1 MNRFVRRVAP
11 KLAADSAP
19 QPVEDAAAAA
29 PQRGARPEAVA
40 NPDAD
45 AADEAESNGEA
56 SSVEGEYSHFTGL
69 LDELAKEQPAAGQWA
84 AQLPSD
90 DEVTSSFD
98 AYLRHRARQLL
109 GYIATLTTK
118 TTQRNDKFLKMSRY
132 FTTHSVPQNQAR
144 LRQKAAR
151 QLRKLHE
158 AAQAHRPDADAYLQ
172 ALNAAKNGSPHA
184 AQLLLWGFNLLDPTR
199 SQTAMW
205 RVQQGLLSGKPV
217 PKKSTAEKNRA
228 KASRYDVWQ
237 LWQRKAAKFV
247 DDVAGISSDSSSSK
261 TIRDMFSSTASAAC
275 HTLAAPQREASL
287 LQDQEGNDH
296 TSHADA
302 SS

>member
-1 MNRFVRRVAP
+1 MDRFVRRVAP
-11 KLAADSAP
+11 KLAAAGAP
-19 QPVEDAAAAA
+19 QPVEVADGAPQPVEVAAAAA

-56 SSVEGEYSHFTGL
+56 SSVEGEYSHITGL

-90 DEVTSSFD
+90 AEVTSSFD

-118 TTQRNDKFLKMSRY
+118 TTQRNDKFLKMSGY
-132 FTTHSVPQNQAR
+132 FTTHSVAQNQAR

-172 ALNAAKNGSPHA
+172 ALNTAKMAVRMQHNCCCGVSICWTPLGA
-184 AQLLLWGFNLLDPTR
+184 RRRCGVC
-199 SQTAMW
+199 S
-205 RVQQGLLSGKPV
+205 K
-217 PKKSTAEKNRA
+217 
-228 KASRYDVWQ
+228 
-237 LWQRKAAKFV
+237 
-247 DDVAGISSDSSSSK
+247 DS
-261 TIRDMFSSTASAAC
+261 
-275 HTLAAPQREASL
+275 
-287 LQDQEGNDH
+287 
-296 TSHADA
+296 
-302 SS
+302 